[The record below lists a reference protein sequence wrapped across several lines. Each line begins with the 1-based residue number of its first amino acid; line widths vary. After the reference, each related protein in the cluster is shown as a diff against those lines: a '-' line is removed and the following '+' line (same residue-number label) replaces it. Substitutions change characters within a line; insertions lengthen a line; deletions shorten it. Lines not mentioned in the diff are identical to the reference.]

1 MIETLTVTQ
10 WITICLS
17 AVLISMSKT
26 GIQGIT
32 ALTVPYMAIA
42 FGAKESTGIILPKLC
57 MADIIA
63 VCYFRK
69 KADWKAVV
77 RLLPAAVAGF
87 FIAIWVDD
95 QIPASD
101 FRFLLGITLLT
112 VFLVMLWSEFTGSQ
126 NRWAHAWWF
135 APFFGLLGGFVTMI
149 GNAAG
154 AVMAIYLLSM
164 RKEKMEF
171 IGTNAWF
178 FMVVNLLKLPL
189 QILVWHNITFES
201 FRLNLLMLPFLG
213 LGACIGLR
221 IVKRF
226 SDQSFHRF
234 IQIVT
239 AFSVILMI
247 TR

>member
-1 MIETLTVTQ
+1 MIETLTITQ

-17 AVLISMSKT
+17 AVLIGMSKT

-42 FGAKESTGIILPKLC
+42 FGAKESTGIILPMLC

-126 NRWAHAWWF
+126 NRWA
-135 APFFGLLGGFVTMI
+135 
-149 GNAAG
+149 
-154 AVMAIYLLSM
+154 YLLSM

-239 AFSVILMI
+239 AFSVVLMI